1 MSIESYDLI
10 VIGAGQAGGP
20 LAGAFAR
27 AGRRVALVE
36 REHVGGTCVNEGC
49 TPTKTMVASARVAHL
64 ASRAAEYGV
73 RVGPVAIDLGI
84 VRERKRRIVHS
95 FRSGSEKG
103 LERAGVTLIEGHGR
117 FVGPRKVRVDGAAGV
132 RELTAGLVVINTGLV
147 TTVPDLPGLGDV
159 PYLTSTSIM
168 ELDRVPEHLVVLGG
182 GYIGLEFAQMF
193 RRFGSQ
199 VTILQRGDQLM
210 PREDPDVAK
219 VIHEA
224 LETEGCTI
232 HLNATARSVTGH
244 ADGLTITFQA
254 EGDVEQ
260 QVRGSH
266 LLVAVGRRP
275 DAASLDP
282 RAGGVRLDRRG
293 FVRVNQQLKTS
304 ADGVYAMG
312 DITGAPAFTHISYDD
327 FRILRANLL
336 DGDRASRR
344 GREVPYTLFTDPQLG
359 RIGITEQ
366 EAIRREIP
374 HRVATLPMTRVARA
388 LETDE
393 TRGLMKAVVH
403 AETDRILGAAIVGT
417 EGGEVATVLQ
427 VAMMGKL
434 RWQQLRDVAI
444 SHPTWSESLNNLFM
458 TL

>member
-1 MSIESYDLI
+1 L
-10 VIGAGQAGGP
+10 
-20 LAGAFAR
+20 
-27 AGRRVALVE
+27 
-36 REHVGGTCVNEGC
+36 
-49 TPTKTMVASARVAHL
+49 
-64 ASRAAEYGV
+64 
-73 RVGPVAIDLGI
+73 
-84 VRERKRRIVHS
+84 
-95 FRSGSEKG
+95 
-103 LERAGVTLIEGHGR
+103 
-117 FVGPRKVRVDGAAGV
+117 
-132 RELTAGLVVINTGLV
+132 
-147 TTVPDLPGLGDV
+147 
-159 PYLTSTSIM
+159 
-168 ELDRVPEHLVVLGG
+168 
-182 GYIGLEFAQMF
+182 
-193 RRFGSQ
+193 
-199 VTILQRGDQLM
+199 
-210 PREDPDVAK
+210 
-219 VIHEA
+219 
-224 LETEGCTI
+224 
-232 HLNATARSVTGH
+232 
-244 ADGLTITFQA
+244 
-254 EGDVEQ
+254 
-260 QVRGSH
+260 
-266 LLVAVGRRP
+266 
-275 DAASLDP
+275 
-282 RAGGVRLDRRG
+282 GGVRLDRRG

-336 DGDRASRR
+336 EGGRASRR

>member
-1 MSIESYDLI
+1 MSTESYDLI

-64 ASRAAEYGV
+64 ARRALDYGV
-73 RVGPVAIDLGI
+73 ETGPVAIDLGI
-84 VRERKRRIVHS
+84 IRERKRRIVDS

-103 LERAGVTLIEGHGR
+103 LERAGVSLIDGHGR
-117 FVGPRKVRVDGAAGV
+117 FVGPRKVRVEGPTGI
-132 RELTAGLVVINTGLV
+132 RELAADLVVINTGLV
-147 TTVPDLPGLGDV
+147 TAVPSLAGLDSI

-168 ELDRVPEHLVVLGG
+168 ELDQVPEHLVVLGG

-193 RRFGSQ
+193 RRFGSR
-199 VTILQRGDQLM
+199 VTILQRGAQLM
-210 PREDPDVAK
+210 PREDPDVAT
-219 VIHEA
+219 VIREA
-224 LETEGCTI
+224 LEAEGCAV
-232 HLNATARSVTGH
+232 HLDVTARSVTGH
-244 ADGLTITFQA
+244 ADGMSVVFSV
-254 EGDVEQ
+254 EGGVEQ

-275 DAASLDP
+275 DTASLDP
-282 RAGGVRLDRRG
+282 RAGGVGLDRRG
-293 FVRVNQQLKTS
+293 FVRVNQQLRTN
-304 ADGVYAMG
+304 AEGVYAMG

-336 DGDRASRR
+336 EGGRASRR
-344 GREVPYTLFTDPQLG
+344 NREVPYTLFTDPQLG

-366 EAIRREIP
+366 EAIRQKIP
-374 HRVATLPMTRVARA
+374 HRVATLPMSHVARA